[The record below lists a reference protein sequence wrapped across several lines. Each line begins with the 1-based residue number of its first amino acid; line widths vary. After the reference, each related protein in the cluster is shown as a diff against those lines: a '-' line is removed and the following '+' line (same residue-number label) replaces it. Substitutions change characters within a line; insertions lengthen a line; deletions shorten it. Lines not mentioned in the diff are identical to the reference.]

1 MDKKLLTPGPLT
13 TSMSTKEA
21 MLHDWGSRDQKFID
35 LNQSIRDSLIKLI
48 DGEGKYQCV
57 PMQGSGTFAVESMIS
72 SLTPKDAN
80 ILILING
87 AYGQRMKK
95 MCSYLGRKTIEY
107 EVAEHEPHDIKKLE
121 DIIDANSQLTHV
133 FAVYCETTSGILNP
147 IEDIA
152 SLVEK
157 KNLSLFIDAMSAFG
171 ALPLSSINVT
181 FDAVAASSNK
191 CLEGV
196 PGVGFILM
204 KNQVIENAKG
214 NCHSLSLDLYDQ
226 WIAMEKNKQWR
237 FTPPTHVLAAFNQAI
252 TEHEREGGVAG
263 RHERY
268 KNNCKII
275 CDGMKEIGFEQLLP
289 DELQA
294 PIIITFKQPNDP
306 NFNFQQFYNALSDK
320 DFLIYPGKLTVADT
334 FRIGCIGNL
343 NQQDMTDTITAVKEV
358 VSELNINVK
367 N

>member
-21 MLHDWGSRDQKFID
+21 MLHDWGSRDTKFID
-35 LNQSIRDSLIKLI
+35 LNASIRDSLVRLI
-48 DGEGKYQCV
+48 DGENKYQCV
-57 PMQGSGTFAVESMIS
+57 PMQGSGTFAVESMVS
-72 SLTPKDAN
+72 SLTQKDSK

-95 MCSYLGRKTIEY
+95 MCTYLGRDFIEY
-107 EVAEHEPHDIKKLE
+107 EVAEHEVHDINKIEEL
-121 DIIDANSQLTHV
+121 IDSNDLTHV

-152 SLVEK
+152 KLVEMK
-157 KNLSLFIDAMSAFG
+157 KLSLFIDAMSAFG
-171 ALPLSSINVT
+171 ALPLSSKTIA

-196 PGVGFILM
+196 PGVGFILV
-204 KNQVIENAKG
+204 KNEVIQNAKG
-214 NCHSLSLDLYDQ
+214 NSHSLSLDLYDQ
-226 WIAMEKNKQWR
+226 WQAMEKNKQWR

-252 TEHEREGGVAG
+252 QEHKKQGGVEG
-263 RHERY
+263 RGKKY
-268 KNNCKII
+268 KKNCEII
-275 CDGMKEIGFEQLLP
+275 CNGMKDLGFEQLLP
-289 DELQA
+289 DNLQA

-306 NFNFQQFYNALSDK
+306 KFNFEKFYNALSEK
-320 DFLIYPGKLTVADT
+320 NFLIYPGKLTVAET

-343 NQQDMTDTITAVKEV
+343 DEQDMRDTIKAVKEV
-358 VSELNINVK
+358 VTELKITLN
-367 N
+367 